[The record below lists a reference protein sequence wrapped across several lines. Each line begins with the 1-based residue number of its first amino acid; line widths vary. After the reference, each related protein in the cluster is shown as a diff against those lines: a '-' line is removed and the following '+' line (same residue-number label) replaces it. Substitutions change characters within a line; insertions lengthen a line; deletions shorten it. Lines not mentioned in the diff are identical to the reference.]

1 MQKLFFFVKEWLSK
15 NLDAVNLLVETRFH
29 FMDAFVLR
37 NRIFIYYFEE
47 NLYRF

>member
-1 MQKLFFFVKEWLSK
+1 MQKLFFFVKEWLPK

-29 FMDAFVLR
+29 FMFYATEFV
-37 NRIFIYYFEE
+37 IYYFRE